1 MYAVVL
7 AALGGAGYI
16 FLPSLLGKIQDS
28 ANANPTQAQPASNG
42 GGAGPI
48 GEVNGAMDVSDAMEG
63 GSSSRPRPAAARP
76 PVAAQ
81 TPPTPAVAAAVRSTN
96 EVSRAKQKRPR

>member
-1 MYAVVL
+1 MVEARSHRESLRHPPTAGKIPSRQLAARSPGNKSPLLKYVMYAVVL

-48 GEVNGAMDVSDAMEG
+48 GEVNGAMDASERMEG
-63 GSSSRPRPAAARP
+63 RP
-76 PVAAQ
+76 
-81 TPPTPAVAAAVRSTN
+81 
-96 EVSRAKQKRPR
+96 